1 MFRPFRLR
9 GAAAIGVG
17 VVACLTFAALAAAQQ
32 RLWTPQDVAKVRS
45 VSSAKISPDGRL
57 IAYTLSVPRIP
68 GKDDNGPA
76 WAELHVVDL
85 AGHSRPFVTGEVRVR
100 SIHWTPDGSGIS
112 FLAKRGD
119 DKHTALYVIPADGG
133 EARRVV
139 EHETGIGAYSWSPD
153 GRRVAFL
160 GKDKEPKAKKKQK
173 DKGFN
178 QEIYEE
184 ELRPTRVW
192 IAERD
197 GDDEPRALALEGSAS
212 ELHWSPDGA
221 HLAVALAP
229 TPLIDDHYMRR
240 TVHIVDADTGSPI
253 AQIDNPGKL
262 GKVAWSPDGQHL
274 GIIAA
279 ADLHDPAAGRLTVV
293 GVGGGTLTD
302 LIPNYKG
309 HVSDLAW
316 QDNDTI
322 MYIGHEGCAT
332 KLARINIDAS
342 NATTIIRSGGP
353 ILRSFSLASDGQSSC
368 LVADSPAHPTEVF
381 YMKHKDANPRR
392 LTDSNAWM
400 ANMQFA
406 KQEVV
411 TYYARDGLDVQGI
424 LVHPL
429 DEQEGQRYPLIL
441 TVHGGPESHYSNGW
455 VTRYSGPGQ
464 VAAAQGYAVFHP
476 NYRGSTGRGVAYSK
490 LDQGDQAGPEFDD
503 LVDGVTHLVKIGL
516 VDERKVGITGGSYG
530 GFASAWGATKLTKH
544 FAASVMFVGISD
556 QISKAGT
563 TDIAR
568 EMNLVHARKWPWN
581 EWDWFRERSPLYYAK
596 QSRTPILIL
605 HGKEDPRV
613 HPSQSMELYR
623 YLKVIG
629 KTPVRLVFYPGEGHG
644 NRKAAARLDY
654 NLRMM
659 RWMNHYLKGPGGD
672 PPAYEIDYGLDESDD
687 EDSDS

>member
-1 MFRPFRLR
+1 
-9 GAAAIGVG
+9 V
-17 VVACLTFAALAAAQQ
+17 
-32 RLWTPQDVAKVRS
+32 
-45 VSSAKISPDGRL
+45 
-57 IAYTLSVPRIP
+57 
-68 GKDDNGPA
+68 
-76 WAELHVVDL
+76 
-85 AGHSRPFVTGEVRVR
+85 
-100 SIHWTPDGSGIS
+100 
-112 FLAKRGD
+112 
-119 DKHTALYVIPADGG
+119 
-133 EARRVV
+133 
-139 EHETGIGAYSWSPD
+139 
-153 GRRVAFL
+153 
-160 GKDKEPKAKKKQK
+160 
-173 DKGFN
+173 
-178 QEIYEE
+178 
-184 ELRPTRVW
+184 
-192 IAERD
+192 
-197 GDDEPRALALEGSAS
+197 
-212 ELHWSPDGA
+212 
-221 HLAVALAP
+221 
-229 TPLIDDHYMRR
+229 
-240 TVHIVDADTGSPI
+240 
-253 AQIDNPGKL
+253 
-262 GKVAWSPDGQHL
+262 
-274 GIIAA
+274 
-279 ADLHDPAAGRLTVV
+279 
-293 GVGGGTLTD
+293 
-302 LIPNYKG
+302 
-309 HVSDLAW
+309 
-316 QDNDTI
+316 
-322 MYIGHEGCAT
+322 T
-332 KLARINIDAS
+332 KLAKIDIDAS
-342 NATTIIRSGGP
+342 NATTLVPGGGP
-353 ILRSFSLASDGQSSC
+353 ILRSFDLAGDGQSAC
-368 LVADSPAHPTEVF
+368 LVADSPTHPTEVF
-381 YMKHKDANPRR
+381 YTKHKDAKPRR
-392 LTDSNAWM
+392 LTDSNPWM
-400 ANMQFA
+400 ANMRFA

-464 VAAAQGYAVFHP
+464 VGAAQGYAVLHP

-503 LVDGVTHLVKIGL
+503 LVDGVKHLVKIGL
-516 VDERKVGITGGSYG
+516 VDESKVGITGGSYG

-568 EMNLVHARKWPWN
+568 EMYLVHARKWPWD
-581 EWDWFRERSPLYYAK
+581 EWDWFRERSPLSYAK

-687 EDSDS
+687 EDSDR